1 MAGFYGNINNI
12 NKSTFQFDKIYP
24 SREAMEEGCSTD
36 GVFVGRY
43 VLVKYDTS
51 NLSDNLPDSVSTH
64 PNYRE
69 QGYDGTVWQKV
80 YGNAS
85 DSTEYILIADL
96 NSTPPTISVETV
108 APGTELSS
116 INTGQSNA
124 MHYTIMIPASWR
136 FDLGTVD
143 YNEEKFNEEIHYNS
157 TNTVEEDSIVLNAV
171 SNTTNFPK
179 QDGANRL
186 PSDENWEPTYEN
198 DTYELSINL
207 PSIGNIISKIWD
219 IIYGITDEDVLENGQ
234 PIGKAR
240 NTNNVFE
247 NKSLAGAYQDLKT
260 YGNNLTGEFNNL
272 TNTWSNYQK
281 YLTGDNQIPESFD
294 ESWVG
299 EFNELNSDL
308 TEKFNNLENSWINYQ
323 RYLTGDDDIS
333 EETANNAF
341 GTLKDEWESLRIEL
355 EGLKTNLERLRGSVV
370 ENSEDTL
377 NNIENWAY
385 NTVYKITQNG
395 GDPSYYYRGPDS
407 DEGTAQAVLI
417 EIDTLWGSLIELNK
431 VIDEKILNLVEDS
444 WNPQMDIWR
453 SDFNSKINEWQ
464 ERFDE
469 IVDDFEGNVAEELY
483 EIDNDWEIDGFKG
496 EHAVQK
502 KTILDAL
509 NEKADLKNPSFIG
522 IPEIKQEIPRMEEDE
537 NGIPQP
543 VYNEETGEQEID
555 VIDYG
560 RLVTDVELQDG
571 LEGKMD
577 KDALNFGAGI
587 VFEEAPLVHY
597 VSDIEYGFQDQN
609 IPVVTEKTLGPRLFI
624 AKFNDTLLSDLYDA
638 WTQNKVIICMESNED
653 SSINNFYQ
661 LFSAENDSFKFY
673 QCDAQGYNIIT
684 CGYTTIDGIQKTGWI
699 KISGK
704 WNNTDNYSNCLYM
717 IDYNT
722 QDAGTLIQN
731 ALNSGKFVVCRYT
744 INNGETANYFELTY
758 ANKESQTYD
767 FRCFTGAGATGYYY
781 SIQYTGGAWSAS
793 YEDNQ
798 YLEKIWITPFWVTY
812 GTTSFNEINTAYIK
826 GRTILCKAA
835 ISNESNASECIFYL
849 NSCDQNEA
857 VFITLNKDKDFVSL
871 ICDNTNTWTRNA
883 SKLSGGDTSITI
895 DSALSS
901 TSTNPVRNSVITTA
915 LNNKAASTHS
925 HDAATTSA
933 AGFMSAA
940 DKTKLNGITAQATKT
955 TISATTPIAA
965 SASTGAVK
973 ITHGTSGVTAGTYGT
988 VATTALTPSFG
999 STFSVPGITVN
1010 ATGHV
1015 TAAGSHTVKIP
1026 ATTAT
1031 TSTAGLISAAD
1042 KKKVDT
1048 IGLKKVIN
1056 VTTMTNKNMIAANI
1070 GVDPVSQIILFNF
1083 DSAKST
1089 AMASVNLKFTPSK
1102 EIASQSQ
1109 ILTGLLWNM
1118 IGSSS
1123 FHAYGIVGTASN
1135 VGLCWAGADHVNT
1148 SFKLT
1153 AGTTYFLNIT
1163 YGVDITAT
1171 DWNQF

>member
-157 TNTVEEDSIVLNAV
+157 TNTIEEDSIVLNAV

-179 QDGANRL
+179 QDEENRL

-294 ESWVG
+294 ENWVG

-341 GTLKDEWESLRIEL
+341 GTLKSEWGSLRNEL
-355 EGLKTNLERLRGSVV
+355 EELKTNLERLRGSVV

-377 NNIENWAY
+377 NNIENWEY

-407 DEGTAQAVLI
+407 EEGTAQAVLI

-453 SDFNSKINEWQ
+453 SNFNNKISEWQ

-509 NEKADLKNPSFIG
+509 NEKADLKNPSFFG
-522 IPEIKQEIPRMEEDE
+522 IPEIKMEIPRMEEDIE
-537 NGIPQP
+537 GNPQP
-543 VYNEETGEQEID
+543 VINEETGEQEID

-609 IPVVTEKTLGPRLFI
+609 IPVVTERTLGPRLFI
-624 AKFNDTLLSDLYDA
+624 ARFNSTPFQDLYDA
-638 WTQNKVIICMESNED
+638 WAENKIIVCVESNED
-653 SSINNFYQ
+653 FSTNSVYQ
-661 LFSAENDSFKFY
+661 LFSAKSDSFKFY

-684 CGYTTIDGIQKTGWI
+684 CGNTTTIDGISENGWI

-722 QDAGTLIQN
+722 QNAGILIQN

-744 INNGETANYFELTY
+744 INDGETANYFGLTY

-767 FRCFTGAGATGYYY
+767 FRCFTGVGTTGYYY
-781 SIQYTGGAWSAS
+781 DIQYKEGAWSAS

-826 GRTILCKAA
+826 GRTVLCKAA

-857 VFITLNKDKDFVSL
+857 CFIALNKDKDFISL
-871 ICDNTNTWTRNA
+871 ICDNTDTWTRNT

-895 DSALSS
+895 DSTLSS

-915 LNNKAASTHS
+915 LNSKAASVHS
-925 HDAATTSA
+925 HDPATTSA

-940 DKTKLNGITAQATKT
+940 DKTKLNGIATEATKT

-999 STFSVPGITVN
+999 STFSVPGITAN

-1026 ATTAT
+1026 NAAAT
-1031 TSTAGLISAAD
+1031 TSAAGLMSAAD
-1042 KKKVDT
+1042 KTKLDNFTQIKQYLGYTKGASNCVWLEDRTACWVYNYNKTTNLCMVTFTFKIQTPSGTISSRYIISDLPKAKMETSCILTNASGSKQLMAYISTGGNLIASADLSADT
-1048 IGLKKVIN
+1048 IY
-1056 VTTMTNKNMIAANI
+1056 
-1070 GVDPVSQIILFNF
+1070 
-1083 DSAKST
+1083 
-1089 AMASVNLKFTPSK
+1089 
-1102 EIASQSQ
+1102 
-1109 ILTGLLWNM
+1109 
-1118 IGSSS
+1118 
-1123 FHAYGIVGTASN
+1123 YG
-1135 VGLCWAGADHVNT
+1135 
-1148 SFKLT
+1148 
-1153 AGTTYFLNIT
+1153 NIT
-1163 YGVDITAT
+1163 YLCSNPNTWYSSVIDPR
-1171 DWNQF
+1171 